1 MTTRIK
7 AISALVIAA
16 VSTVALSGC
25 DNLLDVD
32 NPNSLTEESV
42 DLPAAASGVAN
53 GSLRMLADA
62 VSEVWQ
68 STGVS
73 TDEFFWTGSRDG
85 WNTLD
90 RGAIDEPRNEFL
102 DAIFPELGTATWMGR
117 KAIVTLEQHVADNPS
132 DNRFKVELARA
143 YFFNGMAL
151 LVTGET
157 QEDMTF
163 SDKMTDGAPVGPAN
177 MYQVLDDAIKNLDEA
192 VTRFQALGNTNMV
205 TAARAVRARA
215 HMSRAIWNKINPA
228 AQPGGALQWPAAAA
242 DAQAVLAAVGSS
254 DYRYEL
260 GFTATASLCAMCD
273 WINNRGENQVNDDLI
288 ALTTS
293 GTGAAGRRTD
303 PAAVAAALAN
313 PSYNGGPVRVAPGS
327 QVNVIK
333 KDPFTG
339 QLDPTI
345 KVMVDRFPTSQY
357 GPLVMSSARLMH
369 LILAEHALATGGPG
383 DPGFVMH
390 INHLRTMDGEA
401 PFVSGG
407 AVSDLA
413 MLQYERRINTLFMG
427 LRLPDMFRWGI
438 KDPRWQ
444 AVNAAITKPGELF
457 PITIVEQRANCHLNG
472 LPCGG

>member
-1 MTTRIK
+1 MTMTNRIK
-7 AISALVIAA
+7 AFSLAT
-16 VSTVALSGC
+16 VSVVAFGAC
-25 DNLLDVD
+25 GNLLDVD

-42 DLPAAASGVAN
+42 ALPAAASGVAN
-53 GSLRMLADA
+53 GSLRMLSDA
-62 VSEVWQ
+62 VSEIWQ
-68 STGVS
+68 TAGVT

-102 DAIFPELGTATWMGR
+102 DAIFPELGTAVWMGSN
-117 KAIVTLEQHVADNPS
+117 AVEILEGHVAENPS
-132 DNRFKVELARA
+132 DARFKLELARA
-143 YFFNGMAL
+143 YLFNGMAL

-163 SDKMTDGAPVGPAN
+163 SNKMADGAPVGPAN
-177 MYQVLDDAIKNLDEA
+177 MHQVLDDAIANLDKA
-192 VTRFQALGNTNMV
+192 VTGFQGLGNTNMV

-215 HMSRAIWNKINPA
+215 HMSRAIWGKINPS
-228 AQPGGALQWPAAAA
+228 AQVGGALAWPNAAA
-242 DAQAVLAAVGSS
+242 DAQAVLTAVGTA

-260 GFTATASLCAMCD
+260 AFTATASLCSMCD

-293 GTGAAGRRTD
+293 GTGASGRRTD

-313 PSYNGGPVRVAPGS
+313 PSYNGGPVRAAAGS
-327 QVNVIK
+327 QVNVIMR
-333 KDPFTG
+333 DPATG
-339 QLDPTI
+339 LLDPTV
-345 KVMVDRFPTSQY
+345 KVMVDRFPTTQY
-357 GPLVMSSARLMH
+357 GGLVMASARLMR
-369 LILAEHALATGGPG
+369 LILAEHELATGGTN
-383 DPGFVMH
+383 FATH
-390 INHLRTMDGEA
+390 INALRAFDGEA

-407 AVSDLA
+407 AVSNLA

-444 AVNAAITKPGELF
+444 SVNAAITKPGELF

-472 LPCGG
+472 LSCGG